1 MNYTLLIIVLISTL
15 IACEKA
21 ALQEEPTAASTQ
33 EKVAFLQIDYLTNRF
48 EGGTEWVFGNTHSTF
63 TITPTYRSPGDFGNL
78 ALHYQEENALIFDG
92 GIVWMGKGTMQ
103 TPAALRP
110 ASSFAS
116 TTTVLQQPIFEEI
129 EYSDY
134 PTNHPN
140 TIPNTLWQSIQ
151 HLQLV
156 EDYLSRNPTGK
167 VHFFL
172 YTPSVGM
179 GNPADWDW
187 VVYLKD

>member
-1 MNYTLLIIVLISTL
+1 MNYTFLIIILLGTLLSCQKAVLQ
-15 IACEKA
+15 K
-21 ALQEEPTAASTQ
+21 EPTQANTQ
-33 EKVAFLQIDYLTNRF
+33 EKVAFLQIDYLTNTF
-48 EGGTEWVFGNTHSTF
+48 EGGTEWVFANAHPTF
-63 TITPTYRSPGDFGNL
+63 TIAPTYRPPVDFGNL

-92 GIVWMGKGTMQ
+92 GIIWMGLGTRQ
-103 TPAALRP
+103 TPASIRP

-116 TTTVLQQPIFEEI
+116 TNSVLQQPNFEEI

-134 PTNHPN
+134 PANHPN
-140 TIPNTLWQSIQ
+140 TTPNVLWQSIQ
-151 HLQLV
+151 YLQLV
-156 EDYLSRNPTGK
+156 EDYLSRNPNGK

>member
-1 MNYTLLIIVLISTL
+1 MKYTFLIIAWFSTL
-15 IACEKA
+15 IACQKA
-21 ALQEEPTAASTQ
+21 ALQEEPKTAKPQ
-33 EKVAFLQIDYLTNRF
+33 EKIAFLQIDYLTNTF
-48 EGGTEWVFGNTHSTF
+48 EGGTEWVFGNTHATF
-63 TITPTYRSPGDFGNL
+63 TIAPTYRSPGDFGNL

-92 GIVWMGKGTMQ
+92 GIIWMGQGTMQ
-103 TPAALRP
+103 TPATLRP

-116 TTTVLQQPIFEEI
+116 TTTVLQQPSFEEI

-156 EDYLSRNPTGK
+156 ADYRSSNPNGK

-187 VVYLKD
+187 VVYLND